1 MTDHPASNQM
11 HDERFAGDE
20 PRIPDDEPFGDPEP
34 LATPGDEPLLH
45 AAMQELALKRSQRDE
60 RSSHEFID
68 KQATGLVDTDEALFL
83 RYQAGDEAAFLML
96 YERYK
101 SSIFA
106 YCARV
111 LMGEGLSRDEAEDT
125 FQDVFL
131 RLAQYRQTFTGGE
144 FKRWIFTIT
153 RHSCLTA
160 KKLAFR
166 ERASTEYVND
176 SENFEE
182 DATAEVRKAFSHND
196 DPLERMSRVEQAD
209 LLQKAIARL
218 PAEFREALMMSEYDG
233 LTYDEIGR
241 ITGTSLSTIRIR
253 IYRAKSRLRK
263 MLLPILG
270 DQALGLIGENE

>member
-1 MTDHPASNQM
+1 M
-11 HDERFAGDE
+11 HEERFAGDD
-20 PRIPDDEPFGDPEP
+20 PPMPDDHSFGKGEP
-34 LATPGDEPLLH
+34 LDDPIANSGEAVLLQE
-45 AAMQELALKRSQRDE
+45 AMQESARQRSRK
-60 RSSHEFID
+60 HEFID
-68 KQATGLVDTDEALFL
+68 TATDRHAAPGHESDEALFK

-101 SSIFA
+101 TSIFA

-111 LMGEGLSRDEAEDT
+111 LMSEGISRDVAEDT

-144 FKRWIFTIT
+144 FKAWIFTVT

-166 ERASTEYVND
+166 QRASTEYVGN
-176 SENFEE
+176 SENFDD
-182 DATAEVRKAFSHND
+182 DASVEVRLAFSHND
-196 DPLERMSRVEQAD
+196 DPLERMSRAEQAT
-209 LLQKAIARL
+209 LLQQAIARL
-218 PAEFREALMMSEYDG
+218 PEEFREALIMSEYDG

-270 DQALGLIGENE
+270 DQAADLLGESD

>member
-1 MTDHPASNQM
+1 MHVIMPEIASNQM
-11 HDERFAGDE
+11 HEERFADDE
-20 PRIPDDEPFGDPEP
+20 PRVPDDRPFGAGDP
-34 LATPGDEPLLH
+34 LATSGHDAQLMR
-45 AAMQELALKRSQRDE
+45 AAMEESALKRSGTR
-60 RSSHEFID
+60 EFID
-68 KQATGLVDTDEALFL
+68 KQDEQLPDSDEALFL
-83 RYQAGDEAAFLML
+83 RYQEGDEAAFLML
-96 YERYK
+96 YDRYK

-131 RLAQYRQTFTGGE
+131 RLAQYRHTFTGGD
-144 FKRWIFTIT
+144 FKPWIFTIT

-160 KKLAFR
+160 KRLAFR
-166 ERASTEYVND
+166 ERASTEYVNN

-182 DATAEVRKAFSHND
+182 DATAEIRKAFSHND
-196 DPLERMSRVEQAD
+196 DPLERMSRAEQAD

-218 PAEFREALMMSEYDG
+218 PIEFREALMMSEYDG

-270 DQALGLIGENE
+270 DQAGELLGEDA